1 MQSLRVISY
10 LLDYPDDELW
20 ANKQPL
26 INAVSQSTLLT
37 AEQKHQLNQFI
48 EGYLTGDLLD
58 VQETY
63 IYAFDT
69 SHSTSLLLF
78 EHIHGD
84 SRERGQAM
92 VDLLA
97 HYEQAGLALT
107 SKQLPDYLPLFLDF
121 LALQSQTTARFWLDQ
136 IAAVLRLL
144 ALRLAKQQS
153 IYHLLLDL
161 LYQLSGHQL
170 DETSLQQQ
178 VAQENI
184 DHSPQALD
192 KIWQEEQVLFNAG
205 SACDSILSPSTLS
218 PAQTPTYYVEVGED
232 KRSQV

>member
-1 MQSLRVISY
+1 MQSLSVISY
-10 LLDYPDDELW
+10 LLDYPDGELW

-37 AEQKHQLNQFI
+37 VEQKNQLSQFI
-48 EGYLTGDLLD
+48 ERYLTVDLLD
-58 VQETY
+58 AQENY
-63 IYAFDT
+63 IQAFDT
-69 SHSTSLLLF
+69 NHSTSLLLF

-97 HYEQAGLALT
+97 QYEQAGLALT
-107 SKQLPDYLPLFLDF
+107 SKQLPDYLPLFLEF
-121 LALQSQTTARFWLDQ
+121 LAHQSQATTLFWLDQ
-136 IAAVLRLL
+136 IAAILRLL

-153 IYHLLLDL
+153 VYQVLLDL

-170 DETSLQQQ
+170 DDALLQQQ
-178 VAQENI
+178 VAQEKI
-184 DHSPQALD
+184 DRSPQALD

-205 SACDSILSPSTLS
+205 SACDSTLHHPTLSPS
-218 PAQTPTYYVEVGED
+218 QTPTYYVEVGED
-232 KRSQV
+232 KRSRV